1 MSRILKLTAYKGKF
15 TYENAFGLKSPTE
28 KMTLDSTFIMASCTK
43 LMTSI
48 CVLQCVERGQ
58 IGLDDDVSTVL
69 TELKD
74 VQILAGFDE
83 KTGKPILL
91 NKTNIITIR

>member
-1 MSRILKLTAYKGKF
+1 
-15 TYENAFGLKSPTE
+15 
-28 KMTLDSTFIMASCTK
+28 
-43 LMTSI
+43 
-48 CVLQCVERGQ
+48 VERGQ

-83 KTGKPILL
+83 ETGKPILL
-91 NKTNIITIR
+91 NRTNIITIR

>member
-1 MSRILKLTAYKGKF
+1 
-15 TYENAFGLKSPTE
+15 
-28 KMTLDSTFIMASCTK
+28 
-43 LMTSI
+43 
-48 CVLQCVERGQ
+48 VERGQ